1 MSLLE
6 HHCMELC
13 ATSDLCRPQKTSQA
27 QAVVVCYRYTVYTRQ
42 KARLQALGEAYA
54 LGRQGTVRAVKE
66 VEDVLMLQLGGVWCD
81 VKGVCVTYLGLAG
94 SQATLPQ
101 FHQGNVFLT
110 FPQLNQDTVLSHLL
124 FVVLIRNIPAGFEL
138 MFWLKELL

>member
-1 MSLLE
+1 
-6 HHCMELC
+6 MELC
-13 ATSDLCRPQKTSQA
+13 ATSDLCRPQKTSRA
-27 QAVVVCYRYTVYTRQ
+27 QAVVVCYRYIVCTRQ

-101 FHQGNVFLT
+101 FHQRNVFLT
-110 FPQLNQDTVLSHLL
+110 FP
-124 FVVLIRNIPAGFEL
+124 
-138 MFWLKELL
+138 